1 MSATSTA
8 AVVARIK
15 NFRMGR
21 MATSVG
27 DVPGAMRVPLSCGL
41 LGMVAT
47 ESADLPGTIQ
57 R

>member
-1 MSATSTA
+1 MSTA